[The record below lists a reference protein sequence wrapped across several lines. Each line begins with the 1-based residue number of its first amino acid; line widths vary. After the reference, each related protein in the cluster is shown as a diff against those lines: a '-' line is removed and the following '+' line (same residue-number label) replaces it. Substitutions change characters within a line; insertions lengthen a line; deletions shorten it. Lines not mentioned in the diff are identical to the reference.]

1 MVGNSWQT
9 SFRNVMV
16 NLEHILAKSEETG
29 RVTLVQHLTEVSMLA
44 EKVAQHLG
52 LDIPIAKKGAILHDI
67 GKVSPLF
74 QKTLNKNFQ
83 RPPGFLFRHELA
95 SLFFISILK
104 QEEKHPVIDMIVA
117 HHKSIYNDAGGKGL
131 LDLDENDHA
140 CLEKHIIGFDDWSK
154 DALLIL
160 AHFNFETRP
169 ISIEQAKETFYEV
182 VEYCQSKKYG
192 YSQWK
197 GVLIAADHL
206 ASARSGYIK
215 PLERKLFVVPDLSYY
230 HSRKNELY
238 PLSMIS
244 TEDKRR
250 HTLVTA
256 PTGAG
261 KTDFLIRRCKGRV
274 FYTLPFQAS
283 INAMYERIKT
293 DLKDTDAD
301 VRLLHAASSIRLD
314 NGNVEEK
321 ILQRH
326 IGASVKVLTPHQ
338 MASLVFGT
346 KGFEAMISDIK
357 GCEIILDEIHT
368 YSETTQAIVLKIV
381 EILCNIGCRVHIGTA
396 TMPTVLYS
404 RLVDILGGAENIYE
418 VKLPNEVLDSFNRH
432 IIHKAD
438 SIESLSNVIDE
449 AIHQNQK
456 ILLVCNQVKRAQSL
470 FNDLSVR
477 YPRVEKMLVHSRFK
491 RGVRSQLESNLRNTF
506 NYSYEACLVVSTQVV
521 EVSLDI
527 SFDLMITECAPVD
540 SLIQRFGRINR
551 KRSKETIGHYKPI
564 YVLAPPTEK
573 TDALPYGLEVLQR
586 TYEALPNSE
595 LMKER
600 EAQSMI
606 DTVYPSVEFV
616 NIDLN
621 AVFKDGKWMIK
632 ELWHNSKSALLE
644 TLEID
649 SVACIDEADRDV
661 YESATYEEQS
671 KMEIPVS
678 YRSVAYRGL
687 DQSASGSK
695 PFIIP
700 SKAYDNELGFLVE
713 FAKPG
718 FYNVSK
724 RFL

>member
-1 MVGNSWQT
+1 MK
-9 SFRNVMV
+9 
-16 NLEHILAKSEETG
+16 NLEHILAKGEDNG
-29 RVTLVQHLTEVSMLA
+29 RVTLVQHLSEVALLA

-52 LDIPIAKKGAILHDI
+52 LDASIARKGAILHDI
-67 GKVSPLF
+67 GKASSLF
-74 QKTLNKNFQ
+74 QNTLKKNFQ

-95 SLFFISILK
+95 SLFFISFLNE
-104 QEEKHPVIDMIVA
+104 EEKYPVIDMIVA
-117 HHKSIYNDAGGKGL
+117 HHKSIYKDAGGKGL
-131 LDLDENDHA
+131 LDLDETEPEVF
-140 CLEKHIIGFDDWSK
+140 EKHINGFDVWSK
-154 DALLIL
+154 DALSIL
-160 AHFNFETRP
+160 EYFNFEIKP
-169 ISIEQAKETFYEV
+169 ISVDQAKESFYEV
-182 VEYCQSKKYG
+182 VDYCQSKKYG

-197 GVLIAADHL
+197 GVLISADHL
-206 ASARSGYIK
+206 ASAMSGYIK
-215 PLERKLFVVPDLSYY
+215 PLERKLFVIPDLSYY
-230 HSRKNELY
+230 HSRKSELY
-238 PLSMIS
+238 PLSLIS
-244 TEDKRR
+244 TDDKRK

-261 KTDFLIRRCKGRV
+261 KTDFLIRRCNGRI

-283 INAMYERIKT
+283 INAMYERIKA
-293 DLKDTDAD
+293 DLKNTNAD
-301 VRLLHAASSIRLD
+301 VRLLHAASSIKLE
-314 NGNVEEK
+314 NGTIEEK

-346 KGFEAMISDIK
+346 KGYEAMIADIK
-357 GCEIILDEIHT
+357 GCDIILDEIHT

-396 TMPTVLYS
+396 TMPSVLYD
-404 RLVDILGGAENIYE
+404 RLVEILGGADTIYE
-418 VKLPNEVLDSFNRH
+418 VKLPDEVLDTFNRH

-438 SIESLSNVIDE
+438 SIESLSNIIDE

-470 FNDLSVR
+470 FNNLSER
-477 YPRVEKMLVHSRFK
+477 YPHVGKMLVHSRFK
-491 RGVRSQLESNLRNTF
+491 RGVRSQLESDLQNIYNNST
-506 NYSYEACLVVSTQVV
+506 EACLVVSTQVV

-527 SFDLMITECAPVD
+527 SFDLMVTECAPVD
-540 SLIQRFGRINR
+540 ALIQRFGRINR

-586 TYEALPNSE
+586 TFEALPNGN

-600 EAQSMI
+600 EAQLMI
-606 DTVYPSVEFV
+606 DSVYPAIEFV

-644 TLEID
+644 TLDID
-649 SVACIDEADRDV
+649 SVACIDEADKYLYDT
-661 YESATYEEQS
+661 STYEEQA

-678 YRSVAYRGL
+678 YRSVGYRSL
-687 DQSASGSK
+687 DKSTNGSK
-695 PFIIP
+695 PFVIP
-700 SKAYDNELGFLVE
+700 SKAYDNELGFLVD
-713 FAKPG
+713 FAKPE
-718 FYNVSK
+718 FYNVSL

>member
-1 MVGNSWQT
+1 MT
-9 SFRNVMV
+9 
-16 NLEHILAKSEETG
+16 NLDHILAKGEENG
-29 RVTLVQHLTEVSMLA
+29 RVTLVQHLSEVALLA

-52 LDIPIAKKGAILHDI
+52 LNVSIARKGAILHDI
-67 GKVSPLF
+67 GKASSIF
-74 QKTLNKNFQ
+74 QNTLKKNFQ

-95 SLFFISILK
+95 SLFFISILNE
-104 QEEKHPVIDMIVA
+104 EEKYPVIDMIVA
-117 HHKSIYNDAGGKGL
+117 HHKSIYKDAGGKGL
-131 LDLDENDHA
+131 LDLDENEPEVF
-140 CLEKHIIGFDDWSK
+140 EKHIKGFDIWSK

-160 AHFNFETRP
+160 EYFNIETKP
-169 ISIEQAKETFYEV
+169 ISIDQAKESFHEV
-182 VEYCQSKKYG
+182 VDYCQSKKYG

-206 ASARSGYIK
+206 ASAMSGYIK
-215 PLERKLFVVPDLSYY
+215 PLEQKLFVVPDLSYY
-230 HSRKNELY
+230 HARKSELY
-238 PLSMIS
+238 PLSLIS
-244 TEDKRR
+244 TDDKRK

-261 KTDFLIRRCKGRV
+261 KTDFLIRRCTGRV

-283 INAMYERIKT
+283 INAMYERIKG
-293 DLKDTDAD
+293 DLNNTDAD
-301 VRLLHAASSIRLD
+301 VRLLHAASSIKLE
-314 NGNVEEK
+314 NGTVEEK

-346 KGFEAMISDIK
+346 KGYEAMIADIK
-357 GCEIILDEIHT
+357 GSDIILDEIHT

-396 TMPTVLYS
+396 TMPSVLYN
-404 RLVDILGGAENIYE
+404 RLVEILGGAGTIYE
-418 VKLPNEVLDSFNRH
+418 VKLSDEVLDTFNRH

-438 SIESLSNVIDE
+438 SMESLSNVIDE
-449 AIHQNQK
+449 AIQQNQK
-456 ILLVCNQVKRAQSL
+456 MLLVCNQVKRAQSL
-470 FNDLSVR
+470 FKDLSEQ
-477 YPRVEKMLVHSRFK
+477 YPHVEKMLVHSRFK
-491 RGVRSQLESNLRNTF
+491 RGVRSQLESDLRTIYNNST
-506 NYSYEACLVVSTQVV
+506 EACLVISTQVV

-527 SFDLMITECAPVD
+527 SFDLMVTECAPID
-540 SLIQRFGRINR
+540 ALIQRFGRINR
-551 KRSKETIGHYKPI
+551 KRSKETIGKYKPI

-586 TYEALPNSE
+586 TYEALPNGN

-606 DTVYPSVEFV
+606 DTVYPSIEFV

-621 AVFKDGKWMIK
+621 AVFKEGKWMIK

-644 TLEID
+644 TLDID
-649 SVACIDEADRDV
+649 SVTCIDEADKELYDT
-661 YESATYEEQS
+661 SSYEEQA

-678 YRSVAYRGL
+678 YRSVGYQGL
-687 DQSASGSK
+687 DKSDNGSK
-695 PFIIP
+695 PFVIP
-700 SKAYDNELGFLVE
+700 SKAYDTELGLLVD

-718 FYNVSK
+718 FYNVSL